1 MDTVLL
7 LAILALAA
15 SGGGDE
21 YAPLEKVD
29 DAVYSEPLT
38 AKEQWNAMRLHPE
51 LTDQSGMQKPYSPL
65 PWAGFFKKR
74 TPKERVTKTKNA
86 DGVDIKG
93 MQVGSGEAEMQD
105 EVVNTQKNTTS
116 ALKREITD
124 DEAAKRR
131 KKSKERRDSGG

>member
-21 YAPLEKVD
+21 YVTPEPVA
-29 DAVYSEPLT
+29 DAVYAEPQT
-38 AKEQWNAMRLHPE
+38 TKDQWSAMRQHPE

-74 TPKERVTKTKNA
+74 PSKERVTKTKDA
-86 DGVDIKG
+86 EEADIKG
-93 MQVGSGEAEMQD
+93 GQVGSSEVERSEEA
-105 EVVNTQKNTTS
+105 VNTQKNTTS
-116 ALKREITD
+116 ALKRESSD
-124 DEAAKRR
+124 DAAIKLR
-131 KKSKERRDSGG
+131 KKNKERGDSGG